1 MRSVLKID
9 SIMKFTI
16 FDYWCHL
23 GQARN
28 HLRCLSKSRESL
40 RSTFSGIHQQTPDQS
55 LSLHGTAAA
64 QALPSLSL
72 GNNKLFPSRGLRS
85 ITKRTHRLSEK
96 WKRKTSEP
104 ISTIELT
111 FHFPRDFTVCT
122 VLRVTWDWIFCE
134 VFFSKS
140 EEWERHGKQINKQT
154 NLRKFRECLADFLH
168 EVTNLSQ
175 WSQIIEKTN
184 EFSTVGEFS
193 LTFPTLGY
201 QSVTHYIPESFHY
214 PVILWAIHSFNI
226 NIHESKNQLH
236 MILSMIF
243 LINIRKN
250 VN

>member
-1 MRSVLKID
+1 
-9 SIMKFTI
+9 MKFTI

-122 VLRVTWDWIFCE
+122 VCYSCAPGHLRLNFLWS
-134 VFFSKS
+134 FFSPSQKS
-140 EEWERHGKQINKQT
+140 GREKHAKQINKQT
-154 NLRKFRECLADFLH
+154 NLRKFRECHADFLH

-184 EFSTVGEFS
+184 EFSTVGGFS

>member
-1 MRSVLKID
+1 M
-9 SIMKFTI
+9 
-16 FDYWCHL
+16 

-40 RSTFSGIHQQTPDQS
+40 RSTNKLPDQS

-96 WKRKTSEP
+96 RKRKTSEP

-111 FHFPRDFTVCT
+111 FHFPRDLQYVLYAIS
-122 VLRVTWDWIFCE
+122 VLRVTWDGIFCE
-134 VFFSKS
+134 VFSPSQKS
-140 EEWERHGKQINKQT
+140 GREKHGKQIHKQT
-154 NLRKFRECLADFLH
+154 NLRKFLECHTDFLH

-175 WSQIIEKTN
+175 WSQITEKTN
-184 EFSTVGEFS
+184 EFSTVGGFS

-214 PVILWAIHSFNI
+214 AVILWAIHSFNI

-243 LINIRKN
+243 LINIRRN

>member
-1 MRSVLKID
+1 MKTKNVWTNFHYRADFPLPEGLYSMYCMLFLCSGSPETEFSVK
-9 SIMKFTI
+9 
-16 FDYWCHL
+16 
-23 GQARN
+23 
-28 HLRCLSKSRESL
+28 
-40 RSTFSGIHQQTPDQS
+40 
-55 LSLHGTAAA
+55 
-64 QALPSLSL
+64 
-72 GNNKLFPSRGLRS
+72 
-85 ITKRTHRLSEK
+85 
-96 WKRKTSEP
+96 
-104 ISTIELT
+104 
-111 FHFPRDFTVCT
+111 
-122 VLRVTWDWIFCE
+122 
-134 VFFSKS
+134 FFSPSQKS
-140 EEWERHGKQINKQT
+140 GREKHGKQINKQT

-184 EFSTVGEFS
+184 EFSTVGGFS

>member
-1 MRSVLKID
+1 
-9 SIMKFTI
+9 MKFTI

-122 VLRVTWDWIFCE
+122 VCYPCAPGHLRLNFLWS
-134 VFFSKS
+134 FFLQVRRVGETRQTNKQTDKS
-140 EEWERHGKQINKQT
+140 EEIPRVPRWLFT
-154 NLRKFRECLADFLH
+154 
-168 EVTNLSQ
+168 
-175 WSQIIEKTN
+175 WSN
-184 EFSTVGEFS
+184 
-193 LTFPTLGY
+193 
-201 QSVTHYIPESFHY
+201 
-214 PVILWAIHSFNI
+214 
-226 NIHESKNQLH
+226 
-236 MILSMIF
+236 
-243 LINIRKN
+243 
-250 VN
+250 

>member
-122 VLRVTWDWIFCE
+122 VCYSCAPGHLRLNFLWS
-134 VFFSKS
+134 FFLQVRRVG
-140 EEWERHGKQINKQT
+140 ETRQTNKQT
-154 NLRKFRECLADFLH
+154 NRSEEIPRVPRWLF
-168 EVTNLSQ
+168 T
-175 WSQIIEKTN
+175 WSN
-184 EFSTVGEFS
+184 
-193 LTFPTLGY
+193 
-201 QSVTHYIPESFHY
+201 
-214 PVILWAIHSFNI
+214 
-226 NIHESKNQLH
+226 
-236 MILSMIF
+236 
-243 LINIRKN
+243 
-250 VN
+250 